1 MNRPSL
7 GHVQY
12 LLGQLNR
19 VSRGLPLYV
28 CSPFLKIINSLVAIN
43 FRNLSFVLSNHSSF
57 LIKRNEWQLLDV
69 INFLENSKFYP
80 NDILTIKMIQES
92 IIALSFN
99 EKNLREILKIIIF
112 SLKLL
117 SPFLF
122 SFRSQSIHKPDMLC

>member
-28 CSPFLKIINSLVAIN
+28 CSPFLKIINSLVAI
-43 FRNLSFVLSNHSSF
+43 RNLSFVLSNHSSF

-69 INFLENSKFYP
+69 INFPENSKFYP
-80 NDILTIKMIQES
+80 NDILTIKMIQS

-99 EKNLREILKIIIF
+99 EKNLREILKIIIV

-122 SFRSQSIHKPDMLC
+122 SFRSQSIHKPDTLC

>member
-19 VSRGLPLYV
+19 VSRDLPLYV
-28 CSPFLKIINSLVAIN
+28 CSPFLKIINSLVAIS

-69 INFLENSKFYP
+69 INFPENSKFYP
-80 NDILTIKMIQES
+80 NDILTIKMIQS
-92 IIALSFN
+92 IIVLSFN
-99 EKNLREILKIIIF
+99 EKNLREILKIIIV

-122 SFRSQSIHKPDMLC
+122 SFRSQSIHKPDTLC

>member
-28 CSPFLKIINSLVAIN
+28 CSPFLKIINSLVAI
-43 FRNLSFVLSNHSSF
+43 RNLSFVLSNHSSF
-57 LIKRNEWQLLDV
+57 LIKRNERQLLDV
-69 INFLENSKFYP
+69 INFPENSKFYP
-80 NDILTIKMIQES
+80 NDILTIKMIQS

-99 EKNLREILKIIIF
+99 EKNLREILKIIIV

-122 SFRSQSIHKPDMLC
+122 SFRSQSIHKPDTLC

>member
-28 CSPFLKIINSLVAIN
+28 CSPFLKIINSLVAI
-43 FRNLSFVLSNHSSF
+43 RNLSFVLSNHSSF
-57 LIKRNEWQLLDV
+57 LIKRNEWQLLDI
-69 INFLENSKFYP
+69 INFPENSKFYP
-80 NDILTIKMIQES
+80 NDILTIKMIQS

-99 EKNLREILKIIIF
+99 EKNLREILKIIIV

-122 SFRSQSIHKPDMLC
+122 SFRSQSIHKPDTLC

>member
-28 CSPFLKIINSLVAIN
+28 CSPFLKIINSLVAI
-43 FRNLSFVLSNHSSF
+43 RNLSFVLSNHSSF

-69 INFLENSKFYP
+69 INFPENSKFYP
-80 NDILTIKMIQES
+80 NDILTIKMIQS

-99 EKNLREILKIIIF
+99 EKNLREILKIIIV

>member
-28 CSPFLKIINSLVAIN
+28 CSPFLKIINSLVAIS

-57 LIKRNEWQLLDV
+57 LIKRNEWQLSDV
-69 INFLENSKFYP
+69 INFPENSKFYP
-80 NDILTIKMIQES
+80 NDILTIKMIQS

-99 EKNLREILKIIIF
+99 EKNLREILKIIIV

-122 SFRSQSIHKPDMLC
+122 SFRSQSIYKPDTLC

>member
-28 CSPFLKIINSLVAIN
+28 CSPFLKIINSLVAI
-43 FRNLSFVLSNHSSF
+43 RNLSFVLSNHSSF
-57 LIKRNEWQLLDV
+57 LIKRNERQLLDV
-69 INFLENSKFYP
+69 INFPENSKFYP

-122 SFRSQSIHKPDMLC
+122 SFRSQSIYKPDTLC

>member
-28 CSPFLKIINSLVAIN
+28 CSPFLKIINSLVAI
-43 FRNLSFVLSNHSSF
+43 RNLSFVLSNHSSF

-69 INFLENSKFYP
+69 INFPENSKFYP

-112 SLKLL
+112 NLKLL

-122 SFRSQSIHKPDMLC
+122 SFRSQSIYKPDTLC

>member
-28 CSPFLKIINSLVAIN
+28 CSPFLKIINSLVAIS

-57 LIKRNEWQLLDV
+57 LIKRNEWQLSDV
-69 INFLENSKFYP
+69 INFPENSKFYP
-80 NDILTIKMIQES
+80 NDILTIKMIQS

-99 EKNLREILKIIIF
+99 EKNLREILKIIIV

-122 SFRSQSIHKPDMLC
+122 SFRSQSIHKPDTLC

>member
-28 CSPFLKIINSLVAIN
+28 CSPFLKIINSLVAIS

-69 INFLENSKFYP
+69 INFPENSKFYP
-80 NDILTIKMIQES
+80 NDILTIKMIQS
-92 IIALSFN
+92 IIVLSFN
-99 EKNLREILKIIIF
+99 EKNLREILKIIIVN
-112 SLKLL
+112 LKLL

-122 SFRSQSIHKPDMLC
+122 SFRSQSIHKPDTLC

>member
-28 CSPFLKIINSLVAIN
+28 CSPFLKIINSLVAI
-43 FRNLSFVLSNHSSF
+43 RNLSFVLSNHSSF
-57 LIKRNEWQLLDV
+57 LIKRNEWQLSDV
-69 INFLENSKFYP
+69 INFPENSKFYP

-99 EKNLREILKIIIF
+99 EKNLREILKIIIV

-122 SFRSQSIHKPDMLC
+122 SFRSQSIHKPDTLC

>member
-28 CSPFLKIINSLVAIN
+28 CSPFLKIINSLVAI
-43 FRNLSFVLSNHSSF
+43 RNLSFVLSNHSSF

-112 SLKLL
+112 NLKLL

-122 SFRSQSIHKPDMLC
+122 SFRSQSIHKPDTLC